1 MTEQLMHT
9 EVNCETGEVTVR
21 PLTDEE
27 IASMA
32 LSQQAE
38 AEKLEAE
45 TTAREAE
52 AAALASAQSK
62 LTALGLSDEE
72 IQALAGRVLPS
83 SAS

>member
-21 PLTDEE
+21 PLTVEE
-27 IASMA
+27 LAAFEAAA
-32 LSQQAE
+32 LAE
-38 AEKLEAE
+38 AERMEAE

-83 SAS
+83 SAL